1 MAKIKIND
9 IETLGLELF
18 ADSESFMTSLSD
30 DEINHIQGGG
40 PKTCCTCNC
49 SCKSEA

>member
-18 ADSESFMTSLSD
+18 ADSESFLTSLSD
-30 DEINHIQGGG
+30 DEINHIQGGLAG
-40 PKTCCTCNC
+40 GCCTCCC
-49 SCKSEA
+49 SCRAE